1 MCLHTLHIAW
11 NVESIYASFDPDR
24 SRGTYL
30 SKGAKYLVPIVSAD
44 SYPEA
49 ALTTLVYVY
58 GFRFDD
64 RVCTHIALVHTPAHL
79 RTNSVRVLVR
89 VRHLQKKKPVTRIWY
104 PRIGW
109 WIQRGFVTVGVDTNL
124 CSRG

>member
-1 MCLHTLHIAW
+1 MCLHTLHVAW

-49 ALTTLVYVY
+49 VLTTLVYVY
-58 GFRFDD
+58 GFWFDD
-64 RVCTHIALVHTPAHL
+64 RVHTPAHL
-79 RTNSVRVLVR
+79 PTNSVRVLVR
-89 VRHLQKKKPVTRIWY
+89 VRHLQKKNQSHAYGI
-104 PRIGW
+104 
-109 WIQRGFVTVGVDTNL
+109 L
-124 CSRG
+124 E

>member
-1 MCLHTLHIAW
+1 MCLHTLHVAW

-64 RVCTHIALVHTPAHL
+64 RVCTHIALLHTPAHL

-89 VRHLQKKKPVTRIWY
+89 VRHLQKKTSHTHMV
-104 PRIGW
+104 
-109 WIQRGFVTVGVDTNL
+109 
-124 CSRG
+124 S